1 MRARTRGGR
10 GGLPS
15 ENAIHA
21 GTGRPLRRAGAADHS
36 HQMSALPSGTLTF
49 FFSDVEASTSTWLS
63 SPQAMSAALAR
74 HDRLIETLVARHGGL
89 VVRPRGEGDS
99 HFAVFGRP
107 SDAISA
113 ACAIQIAL
121 TREEWALAAPLRVR
135 MALHTGEGE
144 VRMGDYYGPAVN
156 HCARLRAAAHPGQ
169 VLVSTVTA
177 DLVREALASDV
188 GLQDLGE
195 HQLKDLERPEHIWQL
210 MHPELPADFP
220 PLLLEN
226 PGNHNLQH
234 QLSSLVGREQA
245 VDELRRLLVSARLLT
260 LTGPGGIGKT
270 RLALGV
276 AEIVLPDYTD
286 GVWLVEL
293 APLSDPALVPATV
306 AATLGVRESN
316 RPLTD
321 QLTDVLRSKAMLL
334 VLDNCEHVI
343 SACAELCRCLL
354 QAGRDL
360 QILATSREPLGITG
374 ETIWRVPGLAFPAV
388 GEADTF
394 HKPLETAAMQLFTER
409 AVAVAP
415 SFRISDH
422 TAAVAD
428 VCRQLDGIPLAIE
441 LAAARITALTPEQIA
456 ERVSDRFRL
465 LVSRSR
471 TVPRRQQ
478 TLRATMDWSYDLL
491 TKPERTLFNRLSV
504 FAGGCTLETAEFV
517 CADPE
522 QPGQICRQDV
532 LDLIVGLVDRSL
544 VVAEPIGIITRYQM
558 LETLRQYAAERLRE
572 TGEETQLRNRQI
584 DWCIAFAES
593 AQPALIGPE
602 QAVWLARLERE
613 HDNFRSALSW
623 AVGNPQ
629 DADPILRLAGE
640 LYPLWWHHDH
650 LTEGRAWLAQALD
663 RDAELASSS
672 ASGRLARVRALV
684 GAGVLARSQSDYRA
698 ADTLLTAGVSLAR
711 ELNDPAALADALF
724 WLGSNA
730 YFLADEQRAQTSS
743 DESLTLWRQLRNP
756 LGMSHTLGTLARLA
770 WARGDYQQTRELL
783 QERMGYAREAGDT
796 RGIASVSVYLGILA
810 YEQEDW
816 DKAAELLASS
826 YRGFRELDAPTM
838 IAWVLRHMAQV
849 SRAQGDVLKAEK
861 EYGESMTLCKNVG
874 ATWGMAECLEGVA
887 GLAIDNGKTE
897 RAVRLFGCAAA
908 VRENIGL
915 ALTPRI
921 ASRFEAALAR
931 LRSTLGPRRFEV
943 EWHAGRTLSLN
954 DAVTLAFPRTTRGM
968 LASRKSAESQPLTK
982 RELEVATLIARGHSN
997 REIALQLVIAISTAE
1012 RHVANILAKLDL
1024 NSRTQIVA
1032 WVLKRGRSDE
1042 DAGLAADA
1050 SAE

>member
-1 MRARTRGGR
+1 
-10 GGLPS
+10 
-15 ENAIHA
+15 
-21 GTGRPLRRAGAADHS
+21 
-36 HQMSALPSGTLTF
+36 MSALPSGTLTF
-49 FFSDVEASTSTWLS
+49 LFTDVEAGTRTWLS

-74 HDRLIETLVARHGGL
+74 HDKLIESLVARHGGL

-121 TREEWALAAPLRVR
+121 TREEWALAEPLRVR
-135 MALHTGEGE
+135 MALHTGDGE

-156 HCARLRAAAHPGQ
+156 HCARLRAAAHGGQ

-220 PLLLEN
+220 QLSLEN

-245 VDELRRLLVSARLLT
+245 VDELRRLLVGARLLT

-334 VLDNCEHVI
+334 VLDNCERVI
-343 SACAELCRCLL
+343 SACAELCQCLL
-354 QAGRDL
+354 QAGQDL
-360 QILATSREPLGITG
+360 QILATSREPLGVTG

-415 SFRISDH
+415 SFRMSDH

-478 TLRATMDWSYDLL
+478 TLRATMDWSYDLGRRSS
-491 TKPERTLFNRLSV
+491 RT
-504 FAGGCTLETAEFV
+504 
-517 CADPE
+517 
-522 QPGQICRQDV
+522 
-532 LDLIVGLVDRSL
+532 
-544 VVAEPIGIITRYQM
+544 
-558 LETLRQYAAERLRE
+558 
-572 TGEETQLRNRQI
+572 
-584 DWCIAFAES
+584 
-593 AQPALIGPE
+593 
-602 QAVWLARLERE
+602 
-613 HDNFRSALSW
+613 
-623 AVGNPQ
+623 
-629 DADPILRLAGE
+629 
-640 LYPLWWHHDH
+640 
-650 LTEGRAWLAQALD
+650 RAHG
-663 RDAELASSS
+663 SSS
-672 ASGRLARVRALV
+672 
-684 GAGVLARSQSDYRA
+684 
-698 ADTLLTAGVSLAR
+698 
-711 ELNDPAALADALF
+711 
-724 WLGSNA
+724 
-730 YFLADEQRAQTSS
+730 
-743 DESLTLWRQLRNP
+743 
-756 LGMSHTLGTLARLA
+756 
-770 WARGDYQQTRELL
+770 
-783 QERMGYAREAGDT
+783 
-796 RGIASVSVYLGILA
+796 
-810 YEQEDW
+810 
-816 DKAAELLASS
+816 
-826 YRGFRELDAPTM
+826 
-838 IAWVLRHMAQV
+838 
-849 SRAQGDVLKAEK
+849 
-861 EYGESMTLCKNVG
+861 
-874 ATWGMAECLEGVA
+874 
-887 GLAIDNGKTE
+887 
-897 RAVRLFGCAAA
+897 
-908 VRENIGL
+908 
-915 ALTPRI
+915 
-921 ASRFEAALAR
+921 
-931 LRSTLGPRRFEV
+931 
-943 EWHAGRTLSLN
+943 
-954 DAVTLAFPRTTRGM
+954 
-968 LASRKSAESQPLTK
+968 
-982 RELEVATLIARGHSN
+982 
-997 REIALQLVIAISTAE
+997 
-1012 RHVANILAKLDL
+1012 
-1024 NSRTQIVA
+1024 
-1032 WVLKRGRSDE
+1032 
-1042 DAGLAADA
+1042 
-1050 SAE
+1050 